1 MIKQYDTF
9 CVSIPDEETGK
20 KAIVFHILGYD
31 KSKIDNIYIAVS
43 KMLNTMKSRGDFIY
57 EDEKDFIG
65 MIVDEAWKRHICL
78 EDDYPTYGTFN
89 LVD

>member
-1 MIKQYDTF
+1 
-9 CVSIPDEETGK
+9 
-20 KAIVFHILGYD
+20 
-31 KSKIDNIYIAVS
+31 
-43 KMLNTMKSRGDFIY
+43 MKRRGDFIY

-78 EDDYPTYGTFN
+78 EYDYPTYGTFN

>member
-9 CVSIPDEETGK
+9 CVSIPDEEIGK

-31 KSKIDNIYIAVS
+31 KSKIDNIYIAVN

-65 MIVDEAWKRHICL
+65 MIISEAWRHHICL
-78 EDDYPTYGTFN
+78 EYDYPTYGTFN

>member
-31 KSKIDNIYIAVS
+31 KFTHK
-43 KMLNTMKSRGDFIY
+43 K
-57 EDEKDFIG
+57 E
-65 MIVDEAWKRHICL
+65 
-78 EDDYPTYGTFN
+78 
-89 LVD
+89 